1 MMWGCKTPVLESCA
15 LCELMESGAGEVSSC
30 IRVFI
35 VSLLLWF
42 QLGTMERYPD
52 PWALQVAPEREGHG
66 DDLSS
71 TAGLLCQA
79 LQRG

>member
-1 MMWGCKTPVLESCA
+1 MRAVP
-15 LCELMESGAGEVSSC
+15 LCELMEGGAGEVSSC
-30 IRVFI
+30 TRVFI
-35 VSLLLWF
+35 VCLLLLF

-71 TAGLLCQA
+71 TAGLLRQA